1 MPSTL
6 DRLSYEAGQL
16 LKFLGLLTSAKSG
29 PAALLRSLGWDLPPG
44 AQDLGFAALDVSTL
58 AQKLDALDQ
67 ALSNG
72 ASDAVLAAQFAEV
85 FLELQRA
92 ITHVR
97 GTIAGLSVAGDYLD
111 KTQIKT
117 EVFGRLSSLMV
128 ASRVGTIS
136 PLAFVLLQFF
146 GVITMRR
153 FSADPSIYQVDHVR
167 VTFDWGALTKLFTDP
182 LGLLKS
188 RYGWGTATFDARGF
202 IVNLNA
208 VVEVL
213 GEPSRVRQLPRRVE
227 EQLSGRSIPEADSDP
242 VTQVIGNFVRGD
254 QLGGFEAGVSLFP
267 LRPTTANGV
276 DGGIAVCP
284 FVYGSGDVRFPL
296 SAALSLEFQSTVGLD
311 SGVALQFRPG
321 HDMSIKAGLLTD
333 SIEDHATG
341 TVLVTLTW
349 AAPEGSKYSLV
360 SFPGGGIIEV
370 GSIGFAGGV
379 DVQQGS
385 LSPSFALKL
394 SGGHVM
400 LRPNGADSFVSSLI
414 PAGGVEA
421 QFDIGLRWSAK
432 QGFSFEGSASAAIDV
447 PLHVA
452 AGGLRIDSLH
462 IEALPSAA
470 GLAVETSMTCE
481 AAIGP
486 VGVSLQRFGALAAV
500 AAHDGNLGPMDV
512 SLDFKPPSGAGLEVD
527 FPTVAGG
534 GFLFHDPVQGLYSG
548 AMQLSLYEQITLKGF
563 GLIATRLPDGS
574 PGYSLIVF
582 ITAEDF
588 RPIPLGLGFTLLGVG
603 GMVAVNRTFDQDVLR
618 QDLKTGTLA
627 TLLFPR
633 DPIGSAPTLI
643 RSLAGA
649 FPARPGSYLLGLLAK
664 IGWFTP
670 PLVLMDLALILELG
684 ARERLLA
691 LGHISA
697 LLPSADNDLV
707 RLTMEA
713 MGVID
718 FDAGT
723 AALDAVLV
731 DSRLVHKF
739 PLTGSAALRAGF
751 GAGPNST
758 FVLSAGGLNPHFT
771 PPAGLPA
778 LERVAIALCAGDNPR
793 LICEAYFAITANTVQ
808 FGARASLYA
817 AAAGFSVE
825 GDVGFDVL
833 VQLAPLHFIADFDAR
848 LQLKCG
854 SHNLFM
860 VGVQGELE
868 GPRPL
873 RVSGKAS
880 FEILWCDFSVH
891 FDATLVQG
899 EPPPLPLAIDVL
911 AQLTQ
916 ALVSPTGWSTRRTAA
931 QPHGVALRSLP
942 PAGASAPLVLDPLG
956 QLVVT
961 QQVVPLNTGRDIEI
975 FGGAPVAGDRRFGLT
990 AALNGAPLAGS
1001 AVQASFAPAQFFAM
1015 SDDEKLAAPS
1025 FESMDAGC
1033 VFGSATTVI
1042 DPAQVIAAP
1051 LQYQTILI
1059 GTPPAPA
1066 AASGP
1071 GLHAAIA
1078 NPVVPASAA
1087 APATYTLTVP
1097 QLQSLSRSGA
1107 VGRAP
1112 LRRVGRA
1119 RFRNDLVQVGATLK
1133 PKRWTIM
1140 PKGDGTAATVAP
1152 SVRTWSEYQGALKAL
1167 NRSAAR
1173 WQLLPTHELEA

>member
-462 IEALPSAA
+462 IEALPSAV

-486 VGVSLQRFGALAAV
+486 VSVSLQRFGALAAV

-1001 AVQASFAPAQFFAM
+1001 AVQASFAPAQFFVM

-1119 RFRNDLVQVGATLK
+1119 RFRNDLVQAGATLK
-1133 PKRWTIM
+1133 PKGWTIM